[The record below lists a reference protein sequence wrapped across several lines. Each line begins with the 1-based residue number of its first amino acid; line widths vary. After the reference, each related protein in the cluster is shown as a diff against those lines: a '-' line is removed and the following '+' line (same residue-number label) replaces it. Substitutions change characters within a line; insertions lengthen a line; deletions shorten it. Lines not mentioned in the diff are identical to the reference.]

1 MAVTE
6 GMRRIVGGVDT
17 HKDLHVAAV
26 VDEQDRVI
34 ERRCF
39 ATTRQGYRQML
50 AWMRSFG
57 ELQRIGIKSTGSYG
71 AGLLRFMHQAGIAVL
86 EVTTPDKQDRRRR
99 GKNDDLD
106 AQNAAHAAFAGQ
118 RTVTPRSRDGMI
130 ESLRVLMACRKTAV
144 SARRVALQMIHNTI
158 VCAPDGLRDQLRGL
172 TRMQLVRTLAAWRP
186 DLTAYRDLDSAYR
199 IGLKSLA
206 RRYLELHDEIAD
218 LDAIIAAIVDE
229 LAPNLVAC
237 NSIGHIGAA
246 QLLLTAGDNPERL
259 RSEASFASLCG
270 VSPVPASSG
279 KTVRHRLNRGG
290 DRAANS
296 ALHIIAIGRLRTDQ
310 RTKDYVAR
318 RIAEGH
324 SKLDAIRALKRYLAR
339 EVFTLITQRRRE
351 PGLEDKLA
359 RRGIAR
365 QTLASLTYTQW
376 EAWLAI
382 GFDRDL
388 LIVAPAHGAERSPAF
403 APSDPP
409 RASQATHLQRLTAI
423 NRYPAPPFTNTDN
436 LVAQVVSSGVIVKAL
451 VKAEKTKTPRQPRNL
466 PFASLGSLFMGR
478 DRDLNALRAALVLD
492 KEAAVVGRA
501 LHGLGGVGKTRLAI
515 EYAFRHAPNY
525 SALLF
530 VRADDAVALDAK
542 SRRARQHQSS

>member
-1 MAVTE
+1 MAVNE
-6 GMRRIVGGVDT
+6 GTRRIVGGVDT

-34 ERRCF
+34 GTQSF

-50 AWMRSFG
+50 AWMRSLG
-57 ELQRIGIKSTGSYG
+57 DLQRIGVESTGSYG
-71 AGLLRFMHQAGIAVL
+71 AGLLRFMQQAGIAVL

-144 SARRVALQMIHNTI
+144 SARRVALQMIRNMI
-158 VCAPDGLRDQLRGL
+158 VCSPDALRDQLRSL

-218 LDAIIAAIVDE
+218 LDAMIAAIVSE
-229 LAPNLVAC
+229 LAPNLVAR

-270 VSPVPASSG
+270 VSPVPASS
-279 KTVRHRLNRGG
+279 VRHRLNRGR

-310 RTKDYVAR
+310 RTKDYVTR

-324 SKLDAIRALKRYLAR
+324 SKLDAIPALKRYLAR
-339 EVFTLITQRRRE
+339 EAYTLITQRRRE
-351 PGLEDKLA
+351 INA
-359 RRGIAR
+359 TRIA
-365 QTLASLTYTQW
+365 A
-376 EAWLAI
+376 
-382 GFDRDL
+382 
-388 LIVAPAHGAERSPAF
+388 
-403 APSDPP
+403 
-409 RASQATHLQRLTAI
+409 
-423 NRYPAPPFTNTDN
+423 
-436 LVAQVVSSGVIVKAL
+436 
-451 VKAEKTKTPRQPRNL
+451 
-466 PFASLGSLFMGR
+466 
-478 DRDLNALRAALVLD
+478 
-492 KEAAVVGRA
+492 
-501 LHGLGGVGKTRLAI
+501 
-515 EYAFRHAPNY
+515 
-525 SALLF
+525 
-530 VRADDAVALDAK
+530 
-542 SRRARQHQSS
+542 